1 MLLIGL
7 IALWILS
14 IVGFFVYAIKKH
26 KDGTERMS
34 IESQFIAGYG
44 AVFILLTLVLLLA
57 GTNSSSEMSPAEE
70 EIAIADALVFLGM
83 ASWAAIFLI
92 EVIAWAIRKLICT
105 MISRKHA
112 ICEVPSLISNL
123 NILTDYSIRGAL
135 ALCKES
141 AQCGV
146 SDDFVEALESRVVNG
161 VLTFNLFAFTDEKCD
176 MFILSDPED
185 LEAND
190 G

>member
-1 MLLIGL
+1 MLLISL

-44 AVFILLTLVLLLA
+44 AFFMLLTLVLLLA

-70 EIAIADALVFLGM
+70 EFAVADTLALLGM
-83 ASWAAIFLI
+83 LSWAAIFLI

-146 SDDFVEALESRVVNG
+146 SDDFGEALESRVENG
-161 VLTFNLFAFTDEKCD
+161 VLTFDLFAFRDEKCD